1 MSSTSS
7 ERDTSST
14 YAQERLYL
22 TEEEAR
28 GLEDL
33 ADQVVLD
40 TLAFYDRFRFV
51 EKRVV
56 NSEAWKDVGRRDNL
70 IVYRERS
77 GPRPTYPSIRDLD
90 GRLQIVPCRSAP
102 SVKIVGW
109 LQGTLEDEMYGLF
122 ADTDDSVQMRSSYVN
137 DTVEDFH
144 WLANIAEPT
153 QEDPFRYCGVAR
165 CTLGRSLPIVK
176 TRDACAVVSM
186 GMTTTKHGE
195 RLGYYVVHSVDL
207 SEPASNR
214 HYVRA
219 KASLCWLKCEQ
230 ANGKV
235 ELYMKGFAAPMGI
248 VPEFAAFPVLVT
260 AVLGVAQTS
269 DAAYSKKLHWMIR
282 DTADAGHRTT
292 PPPMDEKAVC
302 STCQVVRKIPVEIV
316 ERRVTMNRCSLCIL
330 CMHRAKTASSVAF
343 ARREM
348 RSKRWKS
355 IDNPRMSI
363 TDTSEDLQPTA
374 TPNVPDRAFFE
385 TR

>member
-1 MSSTSS
+1 MSTTSS
-7 ERDTSST
+7 ERATTST

-22 TEEEAR
+22 SEGEAR

-56 NSEAWKDVGRRDNL
+56 NPEAWKDVGRRDNL

-109 LQGTLEDEMYGLF
+109 LQGTLEDEMYGCF
-122 ADTDDSVQMRSSYVN
+122 ADTDDSVKMRSSYVN
-137 DTVEDFH
+137 DTMGDFH

-207 SEPASNR
+207 SEPVSNR
-214 HYVRA
+214 HYIRA

-282 DTADAGHRTT
+282 DAADAGHRTA
-292 PPPMDEKAVC
+292 PPPMDE
-302 STCQVVRKIPVEIV
+302 SRQ
-316 ERRVTMNRCSLCIL
+316 N
-330 CMHRAKTASSVAF
+330 
-343 ARREM
+343 
-348 RSKRWKS
+348 
-355 IDNPRMSI
+355 
-363 TDTSEDLQPTA
+363 LQLQ
-374 TPNVPDRAFFE
+374 
-385 TR
+385 